1 MKDITIDLQESDTRK
16 IQLTIQ
22 LILTSSKGVEEEPV
36 MNLKSNNTKLMSFDN
51 VNDIVDELF
60 KTLLSRYQNN
70 LETSMKASFLFLIQS
85 KFCITNVIK

>member
-1 MKDITIDLQESDTRK
+1 MKDITIDIQESDTKK

-60 KTLLSRYQNN
+60 KTLLSRYLYIN
-70 LETSMKASFLFLIQS
+70 SPD
-85 KFCITNVIK
+85 

>member
-1 MKDITIDLQESDTRK
+1 
-16 IQLTIQ
+16 
-22 LILTSSKGVEEEPV
+22 

-51 VNDIVDELF
+51 VNDIVVELF